1 MKNLTEADV
10 LSNQDVLNYL
20 NTITDINDSSDS
32 ILSDHDVAVY
42 LNEATNQFINSEL
55 GTVATNLVPQTVF
68 QLSTVA
74 TNLVPTT
81 DWSSFNVIVIVISS
95 VLIILLLSIGGALLY
110 KVYKKVIIKNF
121 VSF

>member
-1 MKNLTEADV
+1 MNNLTEADV

-42 LNEATNQFINSEL
+42 LNEATNQFMNSEL
-55 GTVATNLVPQTVF
+55 TTVATNLVPQTVF

-110 KVYKKVIIKNF
+110 KVYKKVIINNF

>member
-1 MKNLTEADV
+1 MNNLTEADV

-42 LNEATNQFINSEL
+42 LNEATNQFMNSEL
-55 GTVATNLVPQTVF
+55 T
-68 QLSTVA
+68 TVA

-110 KVYKKVIIKNF
+110 KVYKKVIINNF